1 LRKQK
6 AESRKQ
12 KTKAPSQR
20 RGWWLFCLLPSAFC
34 FLLSCAAPPP
44 AKPQLVAPQWD
55 AIPPG
60 VLDTLCNRLRM
71 DAIATGAPLA
81 IVGTTRALA
90 NQQSLSALAFAARSG
105 RTTARAGTSVTD
117 ANRAIEVVT
126 AGSSCA
132 WKKITPDD
140 AARLYDEMIV
150 ELSAPALHPFSSREA
165 GLFARVSLGG
175 QGASW
180 YWISLHP
187 AGDRWAVG
195 SVVVLS
201 Q

>member
-1 LRKQK
+1 MKIRL
-6 AESRKQ
+6 AV
-12 KTKAPSQR
+12 
-20 RGWWLFCLLPSAFC
+20 
-34 FLLSCAAPPP
+34 FLLFTVACATPPP
-44 AKPQLVAPQWD
+44 TQPQLTAPQWD

-105 RTTARAGTSVTD
+105 RTRNPRVGSSVMD
-117 ANRAIEVVT
+117 ANRAIDVVT
-126 AGSSCA
+126 AGSSCP
-132 WKKITPDD
+132 WRKITPED

-195 SVVVLS
+195 SVAVLS